1 MNTDTV
7 STSTTDVVETET
19 NCTTGNVTDTTT
31 QTINNEYEGDVPDE
45 DKCDCEDGCTVDCEC
60 DNDCECDC
68 DEEEEEDDEEEEE
81 IDDSV
86 YVLYLD
92 DTIRGYVKTL
102 EEAKNTL
109 IVLSQV
115 FSGGILSRY
124 VTRSEANENTG
135 TIYIYGRYR
144 FMSIIS
150 YSAVIATLRYQ
161 KVSRLSTLS

>member
-31 QTINNEYEGDVPDE
+31 QTVNNECE
-45 DKCDCEDGCTVDCEC
+45 DKCDCEEECTVECEC
-60 DNDCECDC
+60 NDDCECDC
-68 DEEEEEDDEEEEE
+68 EEEEEEEEEEE

-124 VTRSEANENTG
+124 ITRSEANENTG

-150 YSAVIATLRYQ
+150 YSAIIATLRYQ
-161 KVSRLSTLS
+161 KVSRLSSLS